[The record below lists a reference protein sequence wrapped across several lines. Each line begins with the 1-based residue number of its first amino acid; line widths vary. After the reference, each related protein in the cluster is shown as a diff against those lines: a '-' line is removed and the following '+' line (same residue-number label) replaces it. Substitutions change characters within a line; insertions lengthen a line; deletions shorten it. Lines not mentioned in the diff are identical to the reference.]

1 MGAGAQPGCRH
12 VPVRHDPGGA
22 VWACVAAARPRG
34 APTLGDDLH
43 QHVPA
48 WRMAASRR
56 QYAVPVDFREQ
67 CRGSAGPLPVSAD
80 LPLLRRRRSADPG
93 RRRPDLP
100 GADGWRERRHR
111 RRARRVSDRVSP
123 RQCALLRLD
132 HHFLLDRHR
141 AGLGPARCVVRDAAT
156 QWAVERGARSRRRVL
171 GPCRGVCERR
181 CVDAAVAAAQR
192 PSAARAEDAGL
203 RQRAAERSKR
213 STHLSPGQRAQR
225 GAALSRPAEPLELSF
240 GLADRRRVDPARQ
253 GLAAGRFRRGRVSAG
268 RDLRSG
274 GRRRQ
279 GRRGLLGRRRRRRGR
294 GRRGIRICRGSLLS
308 QCLEQAV
315 THARID
321 RQLAAH
327 LQADE
332 RVAGPRTKLP
342 VRAPG
347 VEAEAFQFL
356 LRPHDRIGGIDADRG
371 DRLRHAAH
379 AAFIGDQ
386 GPGGLL
392 GHDPVS
398 RAWIETGLTQFL
410 LERGDRGRRAAR
422 GLWIALR
429 VSRHR
434 AGRNQP
440 QSDQNPRIHSI
451 SSRDHSPRSLFIWCP
466 RGRASAGGERDGP
479 ADAQSYSGDAAGT
492 RHPRPPSVAT
502 AMNGVLRGIA
512 RTLFILIVVAAVG
525 IGSFIGISLVYFSRE
540 LPNHK
545 QLAEYVPA
553 IGTKVYAGEGAF
565 MTEFASEHRM
575 VVPIS
580 QVPKAMIQAV
590 LAAEDRDFYTHNG
603 VNPTAIF
610 RAAVADLTRFQRGQ
624 RPIGAST
631 ITQQIVRHFLLSNEV
646 SVSRKVKEALLAY
659 RIEHE
664 LSKNRILEIYLNE
677 IYLGAGAYGVATAA
691 DTYFQKPLDK
701 LTLAETAFIAALPK
715 APNNYNPARHPQ
727 AAKARRDWV
736 LAGIA
741 DPPGTAGWQLAA
753 VTAVEPGAAHI
764 VLKKGGQGRISVNEL
779 RWARKTLDDQR
790 LGAGIGRVSEVLQPG
805 DIVLVEPVAA
815 AAPAGRRGAPQPS
828 AQYAL
833 RQIPDIS
840 GGLVVLDPKTG
851 RVFAMVGGWSFQ
863 QSQFNRATQAKRQPG
878 SAFKPFVFATALENG
893 FSPYSVVEDAPISIP
908 QGPGQTPW
916 EPVNYEGSY
925 VGETTLSDALIH
937 SRNLVTAR
945 LAVAVGLPTLAKTVQ
960 NFDVMDRM
968 PLYYSMSLGAG
979 ETTLLRLTSAYAMI
993 DNGGHWL
1000 LPSVVDSVQDRQNRV
1015 IYQKGVKDCAA
1026 CFVAAAPAAG
1036 AAADPAYKVTGA
1048 PPPGSLAVQ
1057 NARFIENAVL
1067 YKPTKPDPLISDTA
1081 DRELIAMMQGGV
1093 ERGTGTAVA
1102 AVGKPLAGQ
1111 TGTASDWFDAWF
1123 VGFSPDLAAGF

>member
-1 MGAGAQPGCRH
+1 
-12 VPVRHDPGGA
+12 
-22 VWACVAAARPRG
+22 
-34 APTLGDDLH
+34 
-43 QHVPA
+43 
-48 WRMAASRR
+48 
-56 QYAVPVDFREQ
+56 
-67 CRGSAGPLPVSAD
+67 
-80 LPLLRRRRSADPG
+80 
-93 RRRPDLP
+93 
-100 GADGWRERRHR
+100 
-111 RRARRVSDRVSP
+111 
-123 RQCALLRLD
+123 
-132 HHFLLDRHR
+132 
-141 AGLGPARCVVRDAAT
+141 
-156 QWAVERGARSRRRVL
+156 
-171 GPCRGVCERR
+171 
-181 CVDAAVAAAQR
+181 
-192 PSAARAEDAGL
+192 
-203 RQRAAERSKR
+203 
-213 STHLSPGQRAQR
+213 
-225 GAALSRPAEPLELSF
+225 
-240 GLADRRRVDPARQ
+240 
-253 GLAAGRFRRGRVSAG
+253 
-268 RDLRSG
+268 
-274 GRRRQ
+274 
-279 GRRGLLGRRRRRRGR
+279 
-294 GRRGIRICRGSLLS
+294 
-308 QCLEQAV
+308 
-315 THARID
+315 
-321 RQLAAH
+321 
-327 LQADE
+327 
-332 RVAGPRTKLP
+332 
-342 VRAPG
+342 
-347 VEAEAFQFL
+347 
-356 LRPHDRIGGIDADRG
+356 
-371 DRLRHAAH
+371 
-379 AAFIGDQ
+379 
-386 GPGGLL
+386 
-392 GHDPVS
+392 
-398 RAWIETGLTQFL
+398 
-410 LERGDRGRRAAR
+410 
-422 GLWIALR
+422 
-429 VSRHR
+429 
-434 AGRNQP
+434 
-440 QSDQNPRIHSI
+440 
-451 SSRDHSPRSLFIWCP
+451 
-466 RGRASAGGERDGP
+466 
-479 ADAQSYSGDAAGT
+479 
-492 RHPRPPSVAT
+492 
-502 AMNGVLRGIA
+502 MNGVLRGIA

-553 IGTKVYAGEGAF
+553 IGTKVYAGDGAF
-565 MTEFASEHRM
+565 MTEFASEHRI
-575 VVPIS
+575 VVRIS

-701 LTLAETAFIAALPK
+701 LTLAETAFVAALPK

-736 LAGIA
+736 LAGMAETGAITPEQAKAAMAEPLAVHFRDPEGEPPGYFLEEVRRELVARFGEKVVYEGGLIVRTSYTRSYQDMADKAFREGLIAYDRRHGWRGAITHLPNAAAAQNALSGIA

-805 DIVLVEPVAA
+805 DIVLVEPVGA

-833 RQIPDIS
+833 RQIPDVG

-908 QGPGQTPW
+908 QGPGQAPW

-925 VGETTLSDALIH
+925 VGETTLSDALVH

-945 LAVAVGLPTLAKTVQ
+945 LAVSVGLPAIAKTVQ
-960 NFDVMDRM
+960 NFDVMDKM

-1000 LPSVVDSVQDRQNRV
+1000 LPSVVDSVQDRQGRV

-1057 NARFIENAVL
+1057 NARFIDNAVL

-1081 DRELIAMMQGGV
+1081 DRELIAMMQGVV

-1102 AVGKPLAGQ
+1102 AVGKPLAGK
-1111 TGTASDWFDAWF
+1111 TGTTSDWFDAWF
-1123 VGFSPDLAAGF
+1123 VGFSPDLAAGVYVGFDDPRTLGAGEVGGHVAAPIFRDFMMAALKNVPAKPFPEAPSASAAVAANVLRGAPSSSDEDQTASLFPSDSDTLTPPGVARDGRQRGTPLPNDSAARPDQAQNPYWPPVVPRAYSAPYPGTYGSTTYPPAYAPYRPDYSYAAPRDYGSASPYSYAPYSTPRGYGSPGGYPGYPTTSQRAYDTPGGYPPAQGGGYPAPGWRPGRGTGGLY

>member
-1 MGAGAQPGCRH
+1 
-12 VPVRHDPGGA
+12 
-22 VWACVAAARPRG
+22 
-34 APTLGDDLH
+34 
-43 QHVPA
+43 
-48 WRMAASRR
+48 
-56 QYAVPVDFREQ
+56 
-67 CRGSAGPLPVSAD
+67 
-80 LPLLRRRRSADPG
+80 
-93 RRRPDLP
+93 
-100 GADGWRERRHR
+100 
-111 RRARRVSDRVSP
+111 
-123 RQCALLRLD
+123 
-132 HHFLLDRHR
+132 
-141 AGLGPARCVVRDAAT
+141 
-156 QWAVERGARSRRRVL
+156 
-171 GPCRGVCERR
+171 
-181 CVDAAVAAAQR
+181 
-192 PSAARAEDAGL
+192 
-203 RQRAAERSKR
+203 
-213 STHLSPGQRAQR
+213 
-225 GAALSRPAEPLELSF
+225 
-240 GLADRRRVDPARQ
+240 
-253 GLAAGRFRRGRVSAG
+253 
-268 RDLRSG
+268 
-274 GRRRQ
+274 
-279 GRRGLLGRRRRRRGR
+279 
-294 GRRGIRICRGSLLS
+294 
-308 QCLEQAV
+308 
-315 THARID
+315 
-321 RQLAAH
+321 
-327 LQADE
+327 
-332 RVAGPRTKLP
+332 
-342 VRAPG
+342 
-347 VEAEAFQFL
+347 
-356 LRPHDRIGGIDADRG
+356 
-371 DRLRHAAH
+371 
-379 AAFIGDQ
+379 
-386 GPGGLL
+386 
-392 GHDPVS
+392 
-398 RAWIETGLTQFL
+398 
-410 LERGDRGRRAAR
+410 
-422 GLWIALR
+422 
-429 VSRHR
+429 
-434 AGRNQP
+434 
-440 QSDQNPRIHSI
+440 
-451 SSRDHSPRSLFIWCP
+451 
-466 RGRASAGGERDGP
+466 
-479 ADAQSYSGDAAGT
+479 
-492 RHPRPPSVAT
+492 
-502 AMNGVLRGIA
+502 MNGVLRGIA

-736 LAGIA
+736 LAGMAETGAVTPEQAKAAMAEPLAVHFRDPEGEPPGYFLEEVRRELVARFGEKVVYEGGLTVRTSYTRSYQDIADKAFREGLVAYDRRHGWRGAITHLPNAASAQNALSGIA

-753 VTAVEPGAAHI
+753 VTAVEPSAAHI

-925 VGETTLSDALIH
+925 VGETTLSDALVH

-945 LAVAVGLPTLAKTVQ
+945 LAVSVGLPAIAKTVQ
-960 NFDVMDRM
+960 NFDVMDKM

-1000 LPSVVDSVQDRQNRV
+1000 LPSVVDSVQDRQGRV

-1067 YKPTKPDPLISDTA
+1067 YKPTKPDPLISDTS
-1081 DRELIAMMQGGV
+1081 DRELIAMMQGVV

-1102 AVGKPLAGQ
+1102 AVGKPLAGK
-1111 TGTASDWFDAWF
+1111 TGTTSDWFDAWF
-1123 VGFSPDLAAGF
+1123 VGFSPDLAAGVYVGFDDPRTLGTGEVGGHVAAPIFRDFMMAALKNVPAKPFPEAPSASAAVATNVLRGAPSSTDEDQTASLFPPDSDTLTPPGVARDGRQRGTPLPNDSAARPDQGQNPYWAPVPRAYSAPYPGTYGSTTYPPPYAPYRPDYSYAAPRDYGSVSPYSYAPYSAPRSYGSPGGYPGYPTTSQRDHDTPGGYPPAQGGGYPAPGWRPGRGTGGLY